1 MSAGSMSWHG
11 RTILRPALPA
21 LRASYT
27 PWLVSKRW
35 ASSGRLRNK
44 PTRMALSPHVAK
56 DNLKKRDRARSEK
69 GPWSNLNQTT
79 PRLRGEAKV
88 RSDAAIKRSSRGRDG
103 EEGEKKK
110 KEESPLYKALKMQT
124 TLSPLSYGLRNVIKE
139 RIASIMNFD
148 QFKLLPTVQDS
159 ILTQALPD
167 LVDVT
172 PTPIQ
177 SVAIPALL
185 FDPDGKKSTK
195 KKKSSEIQYNYEQ
208 FLLAAETGSGKTLA
222 YLVPIIDNIKRTEM
236 AEKIEQ
242 EQQLAEKA
250 KESEKR
256 AKERTNELEPPELSE
271 NLTTSAGRPRAII
284 LLPTSELVAQVGAK
298 VKAFSHTV
306 KFRSGHIASS
316 DTPRKIRSVVF
327 NPSGIDIL
335 VSTPHLLASIAKTD
349 PYVLS
354 RVQHIVVDEADSL
367 LDRSFGSITTEI
379 IDKAAGSL
387 KQLVLCS
394 ATIPRSLDTFLRK
407 RYPDVRRLAT
417 PNLHAIPRRVQLGV
431 VDIDKEPFHGNRSLA
446 CADIIWSIAKSG
458 ETESM
463 GEYTPFME
471 KEVRKIIVFVNEREE
486 AEEVAQFLQKK
497 GIDAIPF
504 SRDSSKRSQ
513 EIVEEFTTPR
523 RPPTTEEIME
533 MQKMRRIQKSSLP
546 FVLSEEEQAMGVM
559 KRLPNTKVMV
569 TTDLGSRGIDTLPVR
584 TVILYHV
591 PHTTIDFIH
600 RLGRVGRMGK
610 RGRGIVLVGKKDRKD
625 VVREVR
631 EAMFRGQAL
640 I

>member
-1 MSAGSMSWHG
+1 MSAGSISWHG
-11 RTILRPALPA
+11 RTIFRPALPA
-21 LRASYT
+21 LRAVYT
-27 PWLVSKRW
+27 PCPVSTRW

-44 PTRMALSPHVAK
+44 PTRMALSPNVAK
-56 DNLKKRDRARSEK
+56 NNSKKRDRARSEK

-79 PRLRGEAKV
+79 PRLRGESNV

-103 EEGEKKK
+103 EEGGKKK

-124 TLSPLSYGLRNVIKE
+124 TLSPLSYNLRNVIKE

-185 FDPDGKKSTK
+185 LDPDGKKTTK
-195 KKKSSEIQYNYEQ
+195 KKKASEFQYNYEQ

-222 YLVPIIDNIKRTEM
+222 YLIPIIDNIKRTEM
-236 AEKIEQ
+236 AEKIE
-242 EQQLAEKA
+242 EEKQLAEKA

-256 AKERTNELEPPELSE
+256 AKERTNELESPDLSE
-271 NLTTSAGRPRAII
+271 NLTSSAGRPKAII

-407 RYPDVRRLAT
+407 RYPDIRRLAT

-463 GEYTPFME
+463 GEYNPFME

-513 EIVEEFTTPR
+513 EIVDEFTTPR

-533 MQKMRRIQKSSLP
+533 MQKMRRIQKGSLP
-546 FVLSEEEQAMGVM
+546 FVLSEEEQAVGAM

>member
-1 MSAGSMSWHG
+1 
-11 RTILRPALPA
+11 
-21 LRASYT
+21 
-27 PWLVSKRW
+27 
-35 ASSGRLRNK
+35 
-44 PTRMALSPHVAK
+44 MALSPNAAK
-56 DNLKKRDRARSEK
+56 DSLKKRDRARSEK
-69 GPWSNLNQTT
+69 GRWSNLNQTT
-79 PRLRGEAKV
+79 PRLRGEAKS
-88 RSDAAIKRSSRGRDG
+88 RSNAAIKRSSRGSDG
-103 EEGEKKK
+103 EESEKKK

-139 RIASIMNFD
+139 RIASIVKFD
-148 QFKLLPTVQDS
+148 QFKLLSVVQDS
-159 ILTQALPD
+159 IVTQALPD
-167 LVDVT
+167 LVDVS

-185 FDPDGKKSTK
+185 LEGDSNKTTK
-195 KKKSSEIQYNYEQ
+195 KKKSSEVEYNYEQ
-208 FLLAAETGSGKTLA
+208 YLLAAETGSGKTLA
-222 YLVPIIDNIKRTEM
+222 YLVPIINNIKRTEM
-236 AEKIEQ
+236 AEKEEEELQ
-242 EQQLAEKA
+242 AAEKA
-250 KESEKR
+250 KENEKR
-256 AKERTNELEPPELSE
+256 AKERINELESPELSE

-306 KFRSGHIASS
+306 KFRSGSISSS
-316 DTPRKIRSVVF
+316 DTPRKIRNVVF
-327 NPSGIDIL
+327 NPAGIDIL

-394 ATIPRSLDTFLRK
+394 ATIPRSLDTLLRK
-407 RYPDVRRLAT
+407 RYPDIRRLAT

-431 VDIDKEPFHGNRSLA
+431 VDIEKEPFHGNRSLA

-497 GIDAIPF
+497 GIDAVPF

-513 EIVEEFTTPR
+513 EIVEEFTAPR
-523 RPPTTEEIME
+523 KPPTTEEIIE
-533 MQKMRRIQKSSLP
+533 IQKMRRIQKSSLP
-546 FVLSEEEQAMGVM
+546 FVLSEEEKETGPM

>member
-1 MSAGSMSWHG
+1 
-11 RTILRPALPA
+11 
-21 LRASYT
+21 
-27 PWLVSKRW
+27 
-35 ASSGRLRNK
+35 
-44 PTRMALSPHVAK
+44 MALSPHVAK
-56 DNLKKRDRARSEK
+56 DTLKKRDRARSEK
-69 GPWSNLNQTT
+69 GPWSNLNQTK
-79 PRLRGEAKV
+79 PRLRGEAKA

-148 QFKLLPTVQDS
+148 QFNLLPSVQDS

-185 FDPDGKKSTK
+185 FDDGKKNMK
-195 KKKSSEIQYNYEQ
+195 KKKSSEFQYNYDQ

-236 AEKIEQ
+236 AEKIEE

-250 KESEKR
+250 KENEKK
-256 AKERTNELEPPELSE
+256 AKERTNELESPELSE

-463 GEYTPFME
+463 GEYNPFME

-513 EIVEEFTTPR
+513 EIVDEFTTPR

-533 MQKMRRIQKSSLP
+533 IQKMRRIQKSSLP

>member
-1 MSAGSMSWHG
+1 
-11 RTILRPALPA
+11 
-21 LRASYT
+21 
-27 PWLVSKRW
+27 
-35 ASSGRLRNK
+35 
-44 PTRMALSPHVAK
+44 MALSPNAAK
-56 DNLKKRDRARSEK
+56 DSLKKRDRARSEK

-79 PRLRGEAKV
+79 PRLRGEAKS
-88 RSDAAIKRSSRGRDG
+88 RSNAAIKRSSRGSDG
-103 EEGEKKK
+103 EESEKKK

-139 RIASIMNFD
+139 RIASIVKFD
-148 QFKLLPTVQDS
+148 QFKLLSVVQDS
-159 ILTQALPD
+159 IVTQALPD
-167 LVDVT
+167 LVDVS

-185 FDPDGKKSTK
+185 LEGDSNKTTK
-195 KKKSSEIQYNYEQ
+195 KKKSSEVEYNYEQ
-208 FLLAAETGSGKTLA
+208 YLLAAETGSGKTLA
-222 YLVPIIDNIKRTEM
+222 YLVPIINNIKRTEM
-236 AEKIEQ
+236 AEKEEEELQ
-242 EQQLAEKA
+242 AAEKA
-250 KESEKR
+250 KENEKR
-256 AKERTNELEPPELSE
+256 AKERINELESPELSE

-306 KFRSGHIASS
+306 KFRSGSISSS
-316 DTPRKIRSVVF
+316 DTPRKIRNVVF
-327 NPSGIDIL
+327 NPAGIDIL

-394 ATIPRSLDTFLRK
+394 ATIPRSLDTLLRK
-407 RYPDVRRLAT
+407 RYPDIRRLAT

-431 VDIDKEPFHGNRSLA
+431 VDIEKEPFHGNRSLA

-497 GIDAIPF
+497 GIDAVPF

-513 EIVEEFTTPR
+513 EIVEEFTAPR
-523 RPPTTEEIME
+523 KPPTTEEIIE
-533 MQKMRRIQKSSLP
+533 IQKMRRIQKSSLP
-546 FVLSEEEQAMGVM
+546 FVLSEEEKETGPM

>member
-1 MSAGSMSWHG
+1 MSVGSMSWHG
-11 RTILRPALPA
+11 RTILRPALPV

-27 PWLVSKRW
+27 PWLVSTRW
-35 ASSGRLRNK
+35 ASSGRLRHK
-44 PTRMALSPHVAK
+44 PTRMALSPNVAR
-56 DNLKKRDRARSEK
+56 DDLKKRGRARSER

-79 PRLRGEAKV
+79 PRLRGDAKA

-148 QFKLLPTVQDS
+148 QFKLLPVVQDS

-177 SVAIPALL
+177 SKP
-185 FDPDGKKSTK
+185 TK
-195 KKKSSEIQYNYEQ
+195 KKKASELQYNYEQ

-236 AEKIEQ
+236 AEKIE
-242 EQQLAEKA
+242 EEKQLAEKA

-256 AKERTNELEPPELSE
+256 AKERHNELEPPELSE

-327 NPSGIDIL
+327 NPSGIDVL

-379 IDKAAGSL
+379 IDKASGSL

-407 RYPDVRRLAT
+407 RYPDIRRLAT

-458 ETESM
+458 EAESM
-463 GEYTPFME
+463 GEYNPFME

-486 AEEVAQFLQKK
+486 AEEVAQFLQTK

-533 MQKMRRIQKSSLP
+533 MQKMRRIQKSSVP
-546 FVLSEEEQAMGVM
+546 FVLSDEEKEIGVM